1 MTTMFDESLSD
12 QDDYVER
19 RWEYNEWLMTLT
31 KPQLINVI
39 NRMIDLADHEKF
51 PLIPEENELQEII
64 ELLTEEQ
71 EDEE

>member
-1 MTTMFDESLSD
+1 MMTMFDDSLND

-31 KPQLINVI
+31 KPQLIGVM

-51 PLIPEENELQEII
+51 PLIPEEEELQEII
-64 ELLTEEQ
+64 EILTEG
-71 EDEE
+71 EDDE